1 MPDPA
6 HKAADA
12 SLEAFSGE
20 IAELYQQAYLDA
32 VEALQKYL
40 KGFEAD
46 DRLMRKKLAS
56 GELKQSDYREW
67 RNRQM
72 VLNKRYRTIVKQMA
86 EGATNAN
93 KHAMDILAGR
103 LPHIAAENANYAAY
117 TIDKAI
123 GMSTNFALQDAD
135 TVAVMLKEHGR
146 YLPKPNLDIAK
157 DMRWNRQLL
166 SSALTKGI
174 LLGESIPK
182 ISKRVSDVIGGSIP
196 SQVMRVART
205 CVTAAENAGRIAS
218 YDRAESIGIELKK
231 EWLATLDMRTRSSH
245 RLLDGEQVA
254 NDEKFSNGCE
264 YPGDPNCEDYGEIAN
279 CRCTMVAAVNGV
291 DQSNAAR
298 WSRLPDGM
306 TYDEWKCIKQ
316 EQQTPATQRKFVK
329 SDTVYQAMD

>member
-1 MPDPA
+1 MPDQA

-32 VEALQKYL
+32 VEALQEYL

-56 GELKQSDYREW
+56 GEMKQSDYREW

-86 EGATNAN
+86 EGASDAN
-93 KHAMDILAGR
+93 RQALDILSGK
-103 LPHIAAENANYAAY
+103 LPYIAAENANYAAY

-174 LLGESIPK
+174 LLGESIQN
-182 ISKRVSDVIGGSIP
+182 ISNRVSEVIGGSIP
-196 SQVMRVART
+196 GQVMRVART

-231 EWLATLDMRTRSSH
+231 EWLATLDTRTRSSH

-264 YPGDPNCEDYGEIAN
+264 YPGDQNCEDYGEIAN
-279 CRCTMVAAVNGV
+279 CRCTMVAAVKGV
-291 DQSNAAR
+291 DQSNADR

-306 TYDEWKCIKQ
+306 TYNEWKVAASRKKKK
-316 EQQTPATQRKFVK
+316 TQ
-329 SDTVYQAMD
+329 S